1 MAINGFVEI
10 VSFLQTIT
18 EEKAMYSDRKKFYKK
33 IERERN
39 SKVIAYVTG
48 DRPGMETQISA
59 EVPDIFL
66 EHLDAIG
73 NVNKISLVLYTCG
86 GNTLAAWNI
95 VNLFKEFC
103 NELEVI
109 VPNKCRSSG
118 TLMALG
124 ANSIIMTKQATL
136 GPIDPSIIRPMSPII
151 PNTNPPQQ
159 LSISV
164 ESVKGYLSLLK
175 EEFGAK
181 SDIAISAAYTKLAEY
196 IHPLVLG
203 DVYRTQKQIQM
214 LAEKLLRMHSTDS
227 ETIKD
232 IVSFLCSDSGSHDYT
247 INRTEA
253 RSLGLKVESPSLET
267 YNELKSWFTH
277 VASELELKEAYDPAK
292 IIGMKDRVH
301 YIFKRCLI
309 ESVAYGQDAFISEGE
324 LIKNNMNV
332 NGTVQTFIDSSIC
345 YEGWRHF

>member
-1 MAINGFVEI
+1 
-10 VSFLQTIT
+10 
-18 EEKAMYSDRKKFYKK
+18 MYADRKNFYQK
-33 IERERN
+33 IEQERK

-48 DRPGMETQISA
+48 DRPGMGAQIGA
-59 EVPDIFL
+59 DTPDLFL

-73 NVNKISLVLYTCG
+73 KVNKISLILYTCG
-86 GNTLAAWNI
+86 GDTLAAWNI
-95 VNLFKEFC
+95 INLFREFC

-136 GPIDPSIIRPMSPII
+136 GPIDPSIVRPMSPTI
-151 PNTNPPQQ
+151 PGTNPPRK

-164 ESVKGYLSLLK
+164 ESVKGYFSLLK

-181 SDIAISAAYTKLAEY
+181 SDEALSAAYTKLSEY

-214 LAEKLLRMHSTDS
+214 LAEKMLRMHGTDKRS
-227 ETIKD
+227 IKS

-253 RSLGLKVESPSLET
+253 RSLGLQVESPSQET
-267 YNELKSWFTH
+267 YNELKAWFSDI
-277 VASELELKEAYDPAK
+277 VNELELRTPYDPEK
-292 IIGMKDRVH
+292 VVGENKNVD
-301 YIFKRCLI
+301 YLFKRCLI
-309 ESVAYGQDAFISEGE
+309 ESVDYGQDAFVSEGE
-324 LIKNNMNV
+324 LEKKVISV
-332 NGTVQTFIDSSIC
+332 NGIDRISIVNNSR

>member
-1 MAINGFVEI
+1 
-10 VSFLQTIT
+10 
-18 EEKAMYSDRKKFYKK
+18 MYADRKKFYEK
-33 IERERN
+33 IEHERN

-48 DRPGMETQISA
+48 DRPGMEAQIGA
-59 EVPDIFL
+59 DTPDIFL

-73 NVNKISLVLYTCG
+73 KVDKISLVLYTCG
-86 GNTLAAWNI
+86 GDTLAAWNI
-95 VNLFKEFC
+95 INLFREFC
-103 NELEVI
+103 NELEAI

-136 GPIDPSIIRPMSPII
+136 GPIDPSITRAMSPVI
-151 PNTNPPQQ
+151 PNTNPPQR
-159 LSISV
+159 LPISV
-164 ESVKGYLSLLK
+164 ESVKGYFSLLK

-181 SDIAISAAYTKLAEY
+181 SDLALSAAYTKLSEY

-214 LAEKLLRMHSTDS
+214 LAEKLLQMHNTDE
-227 ETIKD
+227 ETIKT

-253 RSLGLKVESPSLET
+253 RSLGLSVESPSQET
-267 YNELKSWFTH
+267 YNELKAWFID
-277 VASELELKEAYDPAK
+277 VANELALKDAYDPAK
-292 IIGMKDRVH
+292 VIGSNKQVN
-301 YIFKRCLI
+301 YLFKRCLI
-309 ESVAYGQDAFISEGE
+309 ESISYGQDAFISEGT
-324 LIKNNMNV
+324 LIKDTVTV
-332 NGTVQTFIDSSIC
+332 NGTVRTSIGNILH

>member
-1 MAINGFVEI
+1 
-10 VSFLQTIT
+10 
-18 EEKAMYSDRKKFYKK
+18 MYSDRKNFYEK

-48 DRPGMETQISA
+48 DRPGMGAQIGA
-59 EVPDIFL
+59 DAPDIFL

-73 NVNKISLVLYTCG
+73 KVDRISLVLYTCG
-86 GNTLAAWNI
+86 GDTLAAWNI
-95 VNLFKEFC
+95 INLFREFC

-136 GPIDPSIIRPMSPII
+136 GPIDPSITRAMSPVI
-151 PNTNPPQQ
+151 PNTNPPQR
-159 LSISV
+159 LPISV
-164 ESVKGYLSLLK
+164 ESVKGYFSLLR

-181 SDIAISAAYTKLAEY
+181 SDAALSAAYTKLSEY

-214 LAEKLLRMHSTDS
+214 LAEKMLRMHGTDKK
-227 ETIKD
+227 TIKN
-232 IVSFLCSDSGSHDYT
+232 IVAFLCSDSGSHDYT

-253 RSLGLKVESPSLET
+253 RSLGLSVESPLQET
-267 YNELKSWFTH
+267 YNELKAWFGD
-277 VASELELKEAYDPAK
+277 VANELELKNAYDPAK
-292 IIGMKDRVH
+292 VIGANNRVD
-301 YIFKRCLI
+301 YLFKRCLI
-309 ESVAYGQDAFISEGE
+309 ESVAYGQDAFISEGT
-324 LIKNNMNV
+324 LVKDTVTV
-332 NGTVQTFIDSSIC
+332 NGTPLTSIGNSLR

>member
-1 MAINGFVEI
+1 
-10 VSFLQTIT
+10 
-18 EEKAMYSDRKKFYKK
+18 MYLDRKRFYER
-33 IERERN
+33 IEHERN

-48 DRPGMETQISA
+48 DRPGLEAQIGA
-59 EVPDIFL
+59 DTPDIFL

-73 NVNKISLVLYTCG
+73 KVDKISLVLYTCG

-95 VNLFKEFC
+95 INLFREFC
-103 NELEVI
+103 NELEI
-109 VPNKCRSSG
+109 IIPNKCRSSG

-136 GPIDPSIIRPMSPII
+136 GPIDPSITRAMSPVI
-151 PNTNPPQQ
+151 PNTNPPQR

-164 ESVKGYLSLLK
+164 ESVKGYFSLLR

-181 SDIAISAAYTKLAEY
+181 SVTALSAAYVKLSEY

-214 LAEKLLRMHSTDS
+214 LAEKLLRMHTCDKKA
-227 ETIKD
+227 IKK

-253 RSLGLKVESPSLET
+253 RSLGLCVESPSQDT
-267 YNELKSWFTH
+267 YNELKAWFVD
-277 VASELELKEAYDPAK
+277 VANELEFKNAYDPVK
-292 IIGMKDRVH
+292 VIGANTQDN
-301 YIFKRCLI
+301 YLFKRCLI
-309 ESVAYGQDAFISEGE
+309 ESVAYGQDAFISEGMLAKE
-324 LIKNNMNV
+324 EINMD
-332 NGTVQTFIDSSIC
+332 GTVRTSIGNSIY

>member
-1 MAINGFVEI
+1 
-10 VSFLQTIT
+10 
-18 EEKAMYSDRKKFYKK
+18 MYEDRQQFYKK
-33 IERERN
+33 IELERN

-48 DRPGMETQISA
+48 DRPGMEAQIGA
-59 EVPDIFL
+59 DTPDLFL

-73 NVNKISLVLYTCG
+73 RVNKISLILYTCG

-95 VNLFKEFC
+95 VNLFREFC

-124 ANSIIMTKQATL
+124 ANTVVMTKQATL
-136 GPIDPSIIRPMSPII
+136 GPIDPSITRAMSPII
-151 PNTNPPQQ
+151 PATNPPQK

-164 ESVKGYLSLLK
+164 ESVKGYFSLLK
-175 EEFGAK
+175 EEFGVSEDAAL
-181 SDIAISAAYTKLAEY
+181 SSAYIKLAEY

-214 LAEKLLRMHSTDS
+214 LAEKLLHMSYTDDA
-227 ETIKD
+227 TIQS

-253 RSLGLKVESPSLET
+253 RSMGLNVESPTQET
-267 YNELKSWFTH
+267 YTELKAWFNDI
-277 VASELELKEAYDPAK
+277 VNELELKNVYDPVK
-292 IIGMKDRVH
+292 ILGADASQQ
-301 YIFKRCLI
+301 YLFKRGLI
-309 ESVAYGQDAFISEGE
+309 ESVAYGQDAFISEGMLRRE
-324 LIKNNMNV
+324 IIPI
-332 NGTVQTFIDSSIC
+332 NGLNKVSISNSLQ

>member
-1 MAINGFVEI
+1 
-10 VSFLQTIT
+10 
-18 EEKAMYSDRKKFYKK
+18 MYTDRKNFYQK
-33 IERERN
+33 IEQERN

-48 DRPGMETQISA
+48 DRPGMGAQIGA
-59 EVPDIFL
+59 DAPDLFL

-73 NVNKISLVLYTCG
+73 KVNKISLILYTCG

-95 VNLFKEFC
+95 VNLFREFC

-136 GPIDPSIIRPMSPII
+136 GPIDPSIVRSMSPTI
-151 PNTNPPQQ
+151 PGTNPPQQ

-164 ESVKGYLSLLK
+164 ESVKGYFSLLK

-181 SDIAISAAYTKLAEY
+181 SDEALSAAYTKLSEY

-214 LAEKLLRMHSTDS
+214 LAEKMLRMHRTDKRS
-227 ETIKD
+227 IKS

-253 RSLGLKVESPSLET
+253 RSLGLHVESPSQET
-267 YNELKSWFTH
+267 YNELKAWFSDI
-277 VASELELKEAYDPAK
+277 VNELELKTPYVPEK
-292 IIGMKDRVH
+292 VIGANKSMD
-301 YIFKRCLI
+301 YLFKRCHI
-309 ESVAYGQDAFISEGE
+309 ESVSYGQDAFISEGT
-324 LIKNNMNV
+324 LVKSIIPV
-332 NGTVQTFIDSSIC
+332 NGIDRISIVNNLR